1 MIEVGLWIF
10 SVCSIQVHTSRFL
23 SLRMMD
29 ISLVV
34 MA

>member
-10 SVCSIQVHTSRFL
+10 SVCSMQEHASQFL

-29 ISLVV
+29 VSLVV